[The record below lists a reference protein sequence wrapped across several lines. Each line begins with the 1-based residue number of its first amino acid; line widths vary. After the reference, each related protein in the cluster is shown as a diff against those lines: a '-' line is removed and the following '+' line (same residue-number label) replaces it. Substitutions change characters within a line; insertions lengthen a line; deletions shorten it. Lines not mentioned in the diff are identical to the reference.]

1 MLSEAERSEASYNA
15 RDVLSMC
22 RMWPFIVA
30 DLEKFDVT
38 EVYEGDRQMADL
50 ALQMTRVGLP
60 VNSDRREEIGNHLR
74 QLRDAALETLRPYT
88 EGSYR
93 EAFLG
98 NVALFFAAKARGGEP
113 TNGSVRCGPTRA
125 TFEYDAARAAL
136 KGWKDYR
143 KKLEA
148 DIEASPKG
156 QDDIGEHAAEVLEAD
171 DQIAAFEQIVK
182 EKKKQLAVSLF
193 EKDDYD
199 GLIHSEE
206 SALEIRCEIRRSQ
219 AQLALEK
226 RGVNF
231 GAKVQQ
237 CAILRAA
244 GVPLIKRTE
253 KSGLPKIDKEVLE
266 ALARHPAAKAML
278 SYILT
283 EKTINVYIEGEKR
296 AGKGG
301 GRARPVMVTED
312 GYIHPEWTIHK
323 ITGRWGSSPNCFDG
337 DTEYLTNLGWIRA
350 CDFGKLAE
358 LKPIRVAQF
367 WHQNQTIDF
376 VEPAVIIERPYSG
389 EMVQLKRRNID
400 LLLTPDHRLLLGKRS
415 GEWEDVLAKD
425 FAPDRKMW
433 MSGLST
439 DWGSIAHPR
448 EYVAFLCAVQADGS
462 WNGDGSGVTFGLT
475 RSRKIRRLRE
485 ILRRLNLKWSE
496 RRNTCENPFKKGK
509 TRRRIIFYVNT
520 DPICD
525 NVRLLLG
532 KEKSFGSWLLS
543 WNRSSIEMFL
553 EEIMLWDGSYTRRN
567 CYSSSSKINADWVQ
581 TLFILTGRRAY
592 LRPYNSSEVQKKTNW
607 QVDVCQQRS
616 GWTTNTNVDR
626 VEWNSMVYCLTV
638 PSGYVVVRRN
648 GKVMVVG
655 QCQNWSVRAGGGAE
669 NLRSMIEAPEGY
681 VFISA
686 DQKQLEARLIAAMSS
701 CKYMLDTFARG
712 DDIHS
717 AFAAIG
723 FPNDWTKLNGAFLDH
738 KKMGKCKCADCL
750 ERGKMRDVTK
760 RLEYGFF
767 YGGKEQT
774 LFESIAKDFPNSTLG
789 QVRDFINRLNSML
802 PEVLRWRQQIL
813 DTALRNRM
821 IRSPILGRMQI
832 FPLGRVD
839 PNVIY
844 NFGPQ
849 SGGADIWLIGAQR
862 FMERWDQMEF
872 DARLIQN
879 GHDSVLV
886 LVREELAEPV
896 EKDVCACWSLE
907 WSGVQFEM
915 ESKIVKRWS
924 GD

>member
-1 MLSEAERSEASYNA
+1 MSLTEAEHSEASYNA

-125 TFEYDAARAAL
+125 TFEYDEARAAL
-136 KGWKDYR
+136 KAWKDYR

-156 QDDIGEHAAEVLEAD
+156 QDDIGEHAAEVIEAD

-193 EKDDYD
+193 ERDDYD

-323 ITGRWGSSPNCFDG
+323 ITGRWGSSPNC
-337 DTEYLTNLGWIRA
+337 
-350 CDFGKLAE
+350 
-358 LKPIRVAQF
+358 
-367 WHQNQTIDF
+367 
-376 VEPAVIIERPYSG
+376 
-389 EMVQLKRRNID
+389 
-400 LLLTPDHRLLLGKRS
+400 
-415 GEWEDVLAKD
+415 
-425 FAPDRKMW
+425 
-433 MSGLST
+433 
-439 DWGSIAHPR
+439 
-448 EYVAFLCAVQADGS
+448 
-462 WNGDGSGVTFGLT
+462 
-475 RSRKIRRLRE
+475 
-485 ILRRLNLKWSE
+485 
-496 RRNTCENPFKKGK
+496 
-509 TRRRIIFYVNT
+509 
-520 DPICD
+520 
-525 NVRLLLG
+525 
-532 KEKSFGSWLLS
+532 
-543 WNRSSIEMFL
+543 
-553 EEIMLWDGSYTRRN
+553 
-567 CYSSSSKINADWVQ
+567 
-581 TLFILTGRRAY
+581 
-592 LRPYNSSEVQKKTNW
+592 
-607 QVDVCQQRS
+607 
-616 GWTTNTNVDR
+616 
-626 VEWNSMVYCLTV
+626 
-638 PSGYVVVRRN
+638 
-648 GKVMVVG
+648 
-655 QCQNWSVRAGGGAE
+655 QNWSVRAGGGAE

-686 DQKQLEARLIAAMSS
+686 DQKQLEARLIAAMSG

-849 SGGADIWLIGAQR
+849 SGGADIWLIGALR
-862 FMERWDQMEF
+862 FMELWDQMEF

-896 EKDVCACWSLE
+896 EKDVCECWSLE